1 MTEKVLNIP
10 KERIG
15 FARAREVLRNPDDYE
30 LDAIDAAF
38 EVLVYSKHA
47 EDKLLCEAAA
57 TYMWEVPKPST
68 KVVLILAAF
77 MSVATVS
84 LAAIFAE
91 LML

>member
-1 MTEKVLNIP
+1 MDNVLNMPP
-10 KERIG
+10 KSIG
-15 FARAREVLRNPDDYE
+15 FATAREVLRNPDDYD

-38 EVLVYSKHA
+38 EVLAYSNHR

-57 TYMWEVPKPST
+57 VYMWETPKPST